1 MADSFSRTMSPG
13 QDNAS
18 EELSFHTPRSTVTAD
33 RERANNVEVLTLVR
47 RPSAAGYSAAGTG
60 AGTGAA
66 SSSMDSPIFGN
77 SADAGNSVNA
87 GNANSHGNTGNA
99 SHRNQHNFR
108 NPANAGNAPIHGNAV
123 NHNQQNFHNNGNRQ
137 QAQNSNNVPTMN
149 DLYNLLQQSLQPR
162 RPVHP
167 QILHHDLEY
176 VVPNRGSQ
184 INISRDC
191 PETLSDRRL
200 WLKTVEV
207 LFENS
212 QSGIRWIERNSILAC
227 KESTQAPNIYTS
239 NFNFDIVIPL
249 SHIFRIVDGHL
260 FLEQP
265 DTDGHNLYIQ
275 IADRVIHEISRK
287 VYALLLSRIPESS
300 QHLIESVKS
309 YDGVALIKCLR
320 SQTDNI
326 HQTLVESLRDRKS
339 ALSLSSLADWPKT
352 KSDFVSLY
360 KDWQQAVVDG
370 AIDVGDSL
378 TENSFKHL
386 VADVCDTELPG
397 TYEWVHNLDN
407 RSKSWRDCLDH
418 CDMLCRAQA
427 KRLISRRQSEST
439 GLLAADCDFSGESS
453 DDAAAHSHYNYQRRY
468 TPPPRERQR
477 QPHAGRGAG
486 IVRDTWRGGWS
497 GYVKG
502 KGSARG
508 RGRGK
513 GRPYSYSSSQRNGH
527 ASQQSKGKRPKTGK
541 LMTFDEWMEAFRSFQ
556 ENQSSHTHATIA
568 SHNTSPNDTHAM
580 SPADTTLGDTHAHT
594 HDVSIDDESD
604 HGNVADDDEA
614 RFQ

>member
-1 MADSFSRTMSPG
+1 MAENFSRTTSPG

-18 EELSFHTPRSTVTAD
+18 DDQSFHTPRSTAT
-33 RERANNVEVLTLVR
+33 RERTPRVEVLTLR
-47 RPSAAGYSAAGTG
+47 RPSAAGYTAAGTG
-60 AGTGAA
+60 AGRDA
-66 SSSMDSPIFGN
+66 SSSRDSINNENLDNAEN
-77 SADAGNSVNA
+77 S
-87 GNANSHGNTGNA
+87 GNTGNA
-99 SHRNQHNFR
+99 NIHENADNDNF
-108 NPANAGNAPIHGNAV
+108 AEHAG
-123 NHNQQNFHNNGNRQ
+123 NHNQQNFPENANRQ
-137 QAQNSNNVPTMN
+137 QAQNLNYVPSMN
-149 DLYNLLQQSLQPR
+149 DLYNLLRQSLQPQ
-162 RPVHP
+162 RPMHP
-167 QILHHDLEY
+167 QTVHHDLEY

-191 PETLSDRRL
+191 PATLSDRRL

-212 QSGIRWIERNSILAC
+212 QSGIRWIEHNSILAC
-227 KESTQAPNIYTS
+227 KESVQAPNIYTS
-239 NFNFDIVIPL
+239 NFKFDIVIPL
-249 SHIFRIVDGHL
+249 SYIFRVVDGHL
-260 FLEQP
+260 FIEQ
-265 DTDGHNLYIQ
+265 TDVDGNNLYIQ

-300 QHLIESVKS
+300 QHLIESIKS
-309 YDGVALIKCLR
+309 YDGLALIKCLR

-360 KDWQQAVVDG
+360 KDWQQAVLDG

-386 VADVCDTELPG
+386 VADVCDAELPG

-427 KRLISRRQSEST
+427 KRLLSRRQSEST
-439 GLLAADCDFSGESS
+439 GLLAADCDFSEESS

-486 IVRDTWRGGWS
+486 IIRDTWRGGWS
-497 GYVKG
+497 GYSKG

-513 GRPYSYSSSQRNGH
+513 GRYSYSQRDGN
-527 ASQQSKGKRPKTGK
+527 ASHRGKGKRPKTGK

-556 ENQSSHTHATIA
+556 ESQSSHTHAAIA
-568 SHNTSPNDTHAM
+568 TQNTSPNDTHNISSAGTNV
-580 SPADTTLGDTHAHT
+580 SDTHAYA
-594 HDVSIDDESD
+594 HDDGNEDDSD
-604 HGNVADDDEA
+604 HGNVADDDDA